1 MSSNF
6 MFLRMHLSKI
16 ITSDGQRLNGVRRVS
31 LFFHM
36 DHSPFDVFKNSTV
49 FAIWTAALCPPL
61 HIVFPLSLFTKYVPA
76 YHVSAVLS
84 GVQRSK
90 KHTYLQWHGSTCPSL
105 KPSIVHHYMY
115 KRLCAHMDGLFPCV
129 SLFSHS
135 YERNL
140 RHSYV
145 SLARAL
151 LYI

>member
-84 GVQRSK
+84 GVQRYKNTPICNDMVRPILLSNPQSCIIICIK
-90 KHTYLQWHGSTCPSL
+90 GYVPTWMDSSLVSRSSHIHTKETYD
-105 KPSIVHHYMY
+105 IAM
-115 KRLCAHMDGLFPCV
+115 FP
-129 SLFSHS
+129 
-135 YERNL
+135 
-140 RHSYV
+140 
-145 SLARAL
+145 
-151 LYI
+151 